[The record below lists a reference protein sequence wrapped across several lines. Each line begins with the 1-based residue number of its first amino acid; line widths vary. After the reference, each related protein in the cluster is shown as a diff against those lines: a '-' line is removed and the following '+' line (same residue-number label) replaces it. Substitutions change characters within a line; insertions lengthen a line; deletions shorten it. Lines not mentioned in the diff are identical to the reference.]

1 MKFEPGE
8 AVRLPADWLEYGGYT
23 PHILTKPP
31 MLKQILIS
39 AAICSSG
46 LASIPSS
53 FIANSW
59 ADQPSFQIDAE
70 IQQARTELDSDQL
83 PNLTSTEAALLSAM
97 ADCEAYLQRRA
108 TEDNAAAWRRFLN
121 LGPLTDAIQNDESI
135 SQRGH
140 AAVQLESR
148 LRDIYPGLELESMM
162 ALRTAVQRYIAA
174 LKYSDPERGI
184 ASVQKQL
191 DALADILS
199 VAGEGDGAERRPRGF
214 ENLSPDEVA
223 QVDQLLGGFA
233 DAQQAASLI
242 SKIQS
247 YYNHENI
254 RTWVDGRALAEA
266 ITRPVNTTSA
276 VNDCILGTRV
286 IGQARVDGNVTGQL
300 LPSDGYVRLLIRLD
314 GSFSST
320 ARGYHKPITLDTT
333 GTGRVYAARQI
344 AITEKR
350 IVLGDTVSS
359 ADLSTQINRINHP
372 LRIVRRI
379 AGKQAAEQRPR
390 AEAISREKLR
400 TQVHQQFNAQTAE
413 MSSRSFP
420 SLDSIVDPWLNRL
433 DFPSLTRS
441 IGSTSDAVYARGNLQ
456 RKYGL
461 AAPGE
466 PPALAAIQSHGNAGV
481 SPGNYLAAV
490 QVHQSVVDNS
500 IAQLLAGQTFTPDR
514 ILQLGRTLNIELSDH
529 DSITESVV
537 DGVIAVAAI
546 AATVGVADQE
556 DYEVDL
562 ASFRPVFIEAGNQEL
577 RVGLR
582 GTRFSQGGRE
592 LERSLEVSAV
602 YRPVRSDDGSVWLSR
617 DDEVQLSFPGNRRLS
632 ISQTA
637 IKTNMQKSF
646 NDLFPTELLHR
657 TFVIP
662 QDAEVRALA
671 GRGVRISAIDLT
683 DGWISIAV
691 R

>member
-1 MKFEPGE
+1 
-8 AVRLPADWLEYGGYT
+8 
-23 PHILTKPP
+23 
-31 MLKQILIS
+31 MLKQLLIS
-39 AAICSSG
+39 SAIFTGGFASTSSG
-46 LASIPSS
+46 
-53 FIANSW
+53 FIASSQG
-59 ADQPSFQIDAE
+59 DQPSFLIDAE
-70 IQQARTELDSDQL
+70 IQQARTELAPDRL
-83 PNLTSTEAALLSAM
+83 PSLADTEAALLSAM
-97 ADCEAYLQRRA
+97 EGVESYLQRRA

-121 LGPLTDAIQNDESI
+121 LGPLSDAIQNDESTA
-135 SQRGH
+135 QRGR
-140 AAVQLESR
+140 AAVELELR
-148 LRDIYPGLELESMM
+148 LRDVYPGLELKAMTT
-162 ALRTAVQRYIAA
+162 LRTAVQRYIAA
-174 LKYSDPERGI
+174 LRYADPERGI
-184 ASVQKQL
+184 TSVQKQL

-199 VAGEGDGAERRPRGF
+199 VAGEEGAAERQPRG
-214 ENLSPDEVA
+214 LKSLTPDEVA
-223 QVDQLLGGFA
+223 RVDQLLGAFA
-233 DAQQAASLI
+233 DANQAASLV

-254 RTWVDGRALAEA
+254 RGWVDGQSLAEA
-266 ITRPVNTTSA
+266 ISRPVNTPTA

-286 IGQARVDGNVTGQL
+286 IGQARVDGNVTGHL
-300 LPSDGYVRLLIRLD
+300 LPSEGYVRLLIRLD
-314 GSFSST
+314 GSFSTS

-344 AITEKR
+344 AITEKG
-350 IVLGDTVSS
+350 IVLGETVSS
-359 ADLSTQINRINHP
+359 ANLSTQINRINHP

-379 AGKQAAEQRPR
+379 AAKQAAEQRPL

-400 TQVHQQFNAQTAE
+400 NQVHQQFDAQTAE
-413 MSSRSFP
+413 MASRSFP
-420 SLDSIVDPWLNRL
+420 SLDSFIDPWLHRL
-433 DFPSLTRS
+433 DLPSLTRS
-441 IGSTSDAVYARGNLQ
+441 IGSTSDAVYARVNLQ
-456 RKYGL
+456 RKFGL

-466 PPALAAIQSHGNAGV
+466 PPALTSLQSQGNAAV
-481 SPGNYLAAV
+481 LPGNYLAAV

-514 ILQLGRTLNIELSDH
+514 ILQLARTIDFELPGR

-537 DGVIAVAAI
+537 DGAIAVVQ
-546 AATVGVADQE
+546 TVGIASQE

-582 GTRFSQGGRE
+582 GTRFSQGERE
-592 LERSLEVSAV
+592 LERSLEVAAV
-602 YRPVRSDDGSVWLSR
+602 YRPVHGDDGSVWLKR

-646 NDLFPTELLHR
+646 NELFPTELLHR
-657 TFVIP
+657 TIVIP
-662 QDAEVRALA
+662 QDSEVRALA
-671 GRGVRISAIDLT
+671 GRVIRISAIDLT